1 MSSLTL
7 AIHRHLCLLGRARS
21 RDSDNS
27 SERRGWT
34 TILCIFLLL
43 NHHAYPTNLKLNR
56 QVTWVSVCFFVLIFV
71 EALHGPPFFIVG
83 VRDCRYV
90 SAKLPPSLMVIQ
102 ELFTRASTNRFVV
115 LAVAVGL
122 VRVNN
127 CPE

>member
-1 MSSLTL
+1 MDDDIVHFSPLEPS
-7 AIHRHLCLLGRARS
+7 CLSNQFKAQPAGHVGFRV
-21 RDSDNS
+21 
-27 SERRGWT
+27 
-34 TILCIFLLL
+34 F
-43 NHHAYPTNLKLNR
+43 
-56 QVTWVSVCFFVLIFV
+56 FFVLIFV